1 MSTCVLIPQP
11 FTIASGLP
19 TSNPSKPTIPLHP
32 LAFADDFG
40 VLPNHSPYLY
50 QPSFP
55 YFLHSLTASA
65 ANASGFLQ
73 TSLSK
78 ILGNIDSL
86 HLQMTRLGFPI
97 NANGFSGVGEISV
110 VSKFRSLAFL

>member
-1 MSTCVLIPQP
+1 MSTCVLIPRALHDRVWP
-11 FTIASGLP
+11 S
-19 TSNPSKPTIPLHP
+19 TSNPSKPTITLHP
-32 LAFADDFG
+32 LAFADDFRL
-40 VLPNHSPYLY
+40 LPNHSRCLY

-78 ILGNIDSL
+78 ILANIDSASPPNDSL
-86 HLQMTRLGFPI
+86 R
-97 NANGFSGVGEISV
+97 ISDQ
-110 VSKFRSLAFL
+110 R